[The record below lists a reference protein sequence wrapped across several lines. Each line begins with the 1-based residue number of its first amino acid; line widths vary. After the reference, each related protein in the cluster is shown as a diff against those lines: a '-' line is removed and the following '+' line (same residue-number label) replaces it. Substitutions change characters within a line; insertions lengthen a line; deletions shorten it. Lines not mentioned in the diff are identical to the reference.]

1 MLTIRDAQM
10 RALEGE
16 MQRRF
21 EVRMEDYL
29 RSAYADQL
37 QSKTSEEVL
46 HLIRQGITKSE
57 QYGIVIENDVSRYIT
72 YMVTHGADFDRT
84 EAWAA
89 EIFQDSRI
97 NGTQKMDRIDDYDFR
112 GGRGGLR

>member
-16 MQRRF
+16 LQRRF
-21 EVRMEDYL
+21 EVGMENYL

-37 QSKTSEEVL
+37 ESKTSAEVL
-46 HLIRQGITKSE
+46 DLIRQGITRSE
-57 QYGIVIENDVSRYIT
+57 HYGIVIENDVSRYIAH
-72 YMVTHGADFDRT
+72 MVTYGADFDST

-89 EIFQDSRI
+89 AIFQNSSI

-112 GGRGGLR
+112 SGRGGLR